1 MAERDSTGG
10 RSRHDGAVIALIAA
24 AHFLSHFYQLV
35 LPPLLPMMRAE
46 LGLSYTALGSA
57 IAVLSAVT
65 AFGQTPIGVWADR
78 TGAAPW
84 LVAGNALMVLGTLGF
99 AAADGMTMLILAA
112 VLGGLGNATIHPC
125 DYAILSGSIRQERMG
140 RAFSLHTA
148 AGYAGFAAGPPAM
161 ILLEAWLGWRG
172 ALVAA
177 ALAGIPCVVAIAL
190 FARRL
195 RSEAKPRREL
205 PPAHRLLSSRPILL
219 LFLFMTLIAMG
230 GFGAQTY
237 MVAALPK
244 LHGVSIATAATAM
257 TVWLVSS
264 TLGTLAGG
272 WIADRTGRHVAV
284 VTAMMLSAGVL
295 VAALGLLPLGA
306 AGIIALAA
314 GAGFGLGVVMP
325 SRDLIVRETAPP
337 GTAGQVFGFVSSG
350 LPLGQALAPAPL
362 GLLMDVDLPSVMFVA
377 CGVVLAAAVLT
388 VHGARASR
396 RVVPAPAE

>member
-195 RSEAKPRREL
+195 RSEAKPRLEL

-230 GFGAQTY
+230 GFGAQTF

-244 LHGVSIATAATAM
+244 LHGVSIAAAATAM

-284 VTAMMLSAGVL
+284 VTAMMISAGVL

-362 GLLMDVDLPSVMFVA
+362 GLLMDLDLPSVMFVA